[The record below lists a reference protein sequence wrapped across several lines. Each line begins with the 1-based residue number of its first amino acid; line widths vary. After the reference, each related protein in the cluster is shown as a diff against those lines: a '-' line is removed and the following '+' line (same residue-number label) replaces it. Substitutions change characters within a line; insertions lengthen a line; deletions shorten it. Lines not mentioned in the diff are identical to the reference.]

1 MKKSDP
7 KKAFQPLKKLQK
19 KGEDLSTNP
28 AERNHEDGD
37 GDGDGAGD
45 WTDVSQRQ
53 GERSRNPNP
62 LSDFPES
69 GSENGEQGAP
79 LKFDFFFFLII

>member
-1 MKKSDP
+1 VKKSDP

-45 WTDVSQRQ
+45 
-53 GERSRNPNP
+53 
-62 LSDFPES
+62 
-69 GSENGEQGAP
+69 
-79 LKFDFFFFLII
+79 

>member
-1 MKKSDP
+1 VKKSDP
-7 KKAFQPLKKLQK
+7 NKAFQPLKKLQK

-45 WTDVSQRQ
+45 
-53 GERSRNPNP
+53 
-62 LSDFPES
+62 
-69 GSENGEQGAP
+69 
-79 LKFDFFFFLII
+79 